1 MIRSGQTVE
10 NPLTGERLVF
20 HETARDTGGE
30 YVRFEA
36 FIQPGGC
43 LAAGHVHP
51 HQTETFEMVSG
62 TLTIQ
67 IAGRTVEAVSGD
79 RVAIEPG
86 TRHNFRNNGSEV
98 ARFNVEV
105 RPALKIESLIETMYG
120 LAADGKTNRLG
131 MPNPLRLA
139 VIAHDHFDTVRLPFV
154 PAWAQRTALA
164 VGARLGASLGYEP
177 RYVTAATSL
186 ESIGADLALSA

>member
-20 HETARDTGGE
+20 HETAGDTAGE

-51 HQTETFEMVSG
+51 YQTETFEMVSG
-62 TLTIQ
+62 RLTIQ
-67 IAGRTVEAVSGD
+67 IAGRSIEAAGGD
-79 RVAIEPG
+79 VVTIEPG

-105 RPALKIESLIETMYG
+105 RPALKIESLLETMYG

-131 MPNPLRLA
+131 LPNPFRLA
-139 VIAHDHFDTVRLPFV
+139 VIARDHFDTVRLSLV

-164 VGARLGASLGYEP
+164 VGARLGAMLGYEP
-177 RYVTAATSL
+177 RYVPAAAVC
-186 ESIGADLALSA
+186 ESIEAELALSA